1 MTAASPTT
9 TAPSAS
15 STPST
20 VRRFLRPASATVR
33 SDGCRIASRRSSAS
47 AVAIP
52 REKLVRPRVPD
63 AHPRA
68 EHITRL
74 APRRQCEG
82 LWPLPGEAFPL
93 TEDGQLPL
101 GPGSRSPCFTR
112 VHTAF
117 AGTLTFTYGC
127 FARAGAVT
135 EHEQLGR
142 ARPRS
147 SSSRSPSSSRSR
159 SSFRSRI
166 RTRRDRGRLRE
177 ASQPERATSAP
188 PPGRAAI
195 AVPVSLTT
203 HPSAVSSRGAE
214 RIGHRTSE
222 PRLRRFER
230 GPARVAVAFGGGGAP
245 RRPRSA
251 E

>member
-1 MTAASPTT
+1 MSRASSQRRLRRTSATTRSASPIAATNSPRHIASAQPSTVTIACPTCLSCLIADEAMTAASPTT
-9 TAPSAS
+9 TAPSAR

-52 REKLVRPRVPD
+52 REELVRPRVPD

-68 EHITRL
+68 EHITRI

-82 LWPLPGEAFPL
+82 LWPLPGEAFAL

-117 AGTLTFTYGC
+117 AGTLTLTYGC
-127 FARAGAVT
+127 F
-135 EHEQLGR
+135 
-142 ARPRS
+142 
-147 SSSRSPSSSRSR
+147 
-159 SSFRSRI
+159 
-166 RTRRDRGRLRE
+166 RE
-177 ASQPERATSAP
+177 
-188 PPGRAAI
+188 
-195 AVPVSLTT
+195 PV
-203 HPSAVSSRGAE
+203 R
-214 RIGHRTSE
+214 
-222 PRLRRFER
+222 
-230 GPARVAVAFGGGGAP
+230 
-245 RRPRSA
+245 
-251 E
+251 